1 MIQRKTR
8 DKAIDKSI
16 TNALNDTATRV
27 SYLTDSEMKKFKIK
41 SITNNI
47 NIKILLDSALA
58 ELMNDDQDQFERIKA
73 KATKRSF
80 TINQTRLQEMKVY
93 LLNYDNI
100 TQDILIYNA
109 ILRIIE

>member
-16 TNALNDTATRV
+16 TNALSDTATRV

-47 NIKILLDSALA
+47 NIKVLLDNALS
-58 ELMNDDQDQFERIKA
+58 ELMNDEQYQFERIKA

-80 TINQTRLQEMKVY
+80 TISQNRLQEMKVY

-100 TQDILIYNA
+100 TQDVLIYNA
-109 ILRIIE
+109 ILKII